1 MVIRCAAG
9 LHRIV
14 WEVLPGPYEPISRP
28 PPQVNKP
35 VDGRDQN
42 HPADHIA
49 ERDRQEIIE
58 ENANPRQMGE
68 LLHRLAYPFEDMRIT
83 THEQGEG
90 DKIHVLFSI
99 PSPKCANLQGLPS

>member
-1 MVIRCAAG
+1 M
-9 LHRIV
+9 
-14 WEVLPGPYEPISRP
+14 LPAPYEPITRP

-42 HPADHIA
+42 HPADHIT
-49 ERDRQEIIE
+49 ERDRKEIIE
-58 ENANPRQMGE
+58 EKANLRQMGE

-90 DKIHVLFSI
+90 DKIHVRDGVLEAGRDKCPVLFPVCST
-99 PSPKCANLQGLPS
+99 S